1 MAAYR
6 ADIGLGIQL
15 FMHGSSSRC
24 IRYRGLVVVDMG
36 KGMDSVRQ
44 VCAAIAIS
52 LLGTSAAFARSD
64 LPANPEPTD
73 RELSSLRST
82 AHNSTDRDQFGR
94 KSHGVMSAVG
104 AEKSWDGKGVP
115 SGQKVQALA
124 YENRIEFIPVR
135 DLKSMRGFL
144 AGIDTAVPR
153 ERDRV

>member
-6 ADIGLGIQL
+6 PDIGLGIQL

-52 LLGTSAAFARSD
+52 LLGTSAAFGRSD
-64 LPANPEPTD
+64 PPANPEPTY
-73 RELSSLRST
+73 RELSSLGST

-94 KSHGVMSAVG
+94 KSHGVMSVVV
-104 AEKSWDGKGVP
+104 AEKSWDGTRVP
-115 SGQKVQALA
+115 SGQKFANNASAVQAPGIAKLSDPTFRKLSAIDGSTLA
-124 YENRIEFIPVR
+124 LTP
-135 DLKSMRGFL
+135 
-144 AGIDTAVPR
+144 
-153 ERDRV
+153 